1 MAPLVLR
8 DGLGPYS
15 DPKHFRGQG
24 VVLQQDLLHVG
35 MHLSE
40 EGSREGLEEEEEEG
54 VVCSG
59 GAVKGE

>member
-24 VVLQQDLLHVG
+24 IVLQQDLFHVS
-35 MHLSE
+35 MYLNE
-40 EGSREGLEEEEEEG
+40 EGSRGGLEGEERGGGEG
-54 VVCSG
+54 VVG
-59 GAVKGE
+59 

>member
-24 VVLQQDLLHVG
+24 VVLQQDLFHVS
-35 MHLSE
+35 MHLNE
-40 EGSREGLEEEEEEG
+40 EGSRGGLEEEEEG
-54 VVCSG
+54 VVGSG